1 MRFQNA
7 ESSLELGISSYEFP
21 VGGPDGDD
29 GNWLVMRATYTDEEG
44 RDIKDSNS
52 CLLTYELRQLAA
64 GLKVLRAGIKD
75 HYESCFTEP
84 YFTLAAWDQGDDG
97 YRVDVSFT
105 MPNTMED
112 LDTAE
117 VEARMTKEELTTLID
132 ELDKLC
138 QKYPD
143 RI

>member
-1 MRFQNA
+1 M
-7 ESSLELGISSYEFP
+7 GGSY
-21 VGGPDGDD
+21 
-29 GNWLVMRATYTDEEG
+29 
-44 RDIKDSNS
+44 
-52 CLLTYELRQLAA
+52 
-64 GLKVLRAGIKD
+64 
-75 HYESCFTEP
+75 
-84 YFTLAAWDQGDDG
+84 
-97 YRVDVSFT
+97 T

-117 VEARMTKEELTTLID
+117 VEARMTKEELTALID

>member
-44 RDIKDSNS
+44 RIIKDSNS

-75 HYESCFTEP
+75 HYESCFTVP
-84 YFTLAAWDQGDDG
+84 
-97 YRVDVSFT
+97 
-105 MPNTMED
+105 
-112 LDTAE
+112 
-117 VEARMTKEELTTLID
+117 
-132 ELDKLC
+132 
-138 QKYPD
+138 
-143 RI
+143 